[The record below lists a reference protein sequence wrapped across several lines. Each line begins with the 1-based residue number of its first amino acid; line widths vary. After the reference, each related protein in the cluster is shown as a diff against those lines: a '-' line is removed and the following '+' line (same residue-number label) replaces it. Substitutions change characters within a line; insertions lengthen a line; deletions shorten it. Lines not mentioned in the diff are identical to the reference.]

1 MDIAGLSMSLSQ
13 VSLGGKIGTAVLDK
27 AMETNEQL
35 GEGLID
41 MIDASAMEHS
51 VNPAVGGNIDFRI

>member
-1 MDIAGLSMSLSQ
+1 MDITGLSMSLSQ
-13 VSLGGKIGTAVLDK
+13 VSLGGKIGTAILDK

-51 VNPAVGGNIDFRI
+51 VNPAVGGNFDFKI